1 LLLNALCNWHKPM
14 RLLPRLFFLRAIVAL
29 LCIAF
34 TVRSSPAQSAAQ
46 IPPEW
51 GRVLSSLAHKIAAG
65 AKPAKTF
72 SLDVRNI
79 SSLNDGEVDGVRQM
93 LVADLSSLG
102 LKIKMAPADA
112 QLQVTLSES
121 ANDYV
126 WVAEIRRG
134 ETSDVVMVSAER
146 GAIKK
151 SSAKRPSLT
160 LQRKLIWEQDA
171 RILDFGLLLEAA
183 AEGASIL
190 VILEPESIA
199 FYEYRAGEWQLNR
212 GIDIAHERPVQRD
225 VRGRIDLQ
233 AGKAELPGSEC
244 AGNFQRPETV
254 TCVSTPATKGAALV
268 GVRGE
273 NAEDRAM
280 VVPVCGV
287 NDPVLISG
295 PGDWTEPDFIQIYE
309 GSHQRGAVSQQIQFA
324 GPVLALWASED
335 GKTARVVSRNLK
347 TGAYEASIV
356 SVSCGD

>member
-1 LLLNALCNWHKPM
+1 M
-14 RLLPRLFFLRAIVAL
+14 
-29 LCIAF
+29 
-34 TVRSSPAQSAAQ
+34 AQ

-51 GRVLSSLAHKIAAG
+51 GKVLSSFADKIAAG

-93 LVADLSSLG
+93 LVADLSNIG
-102 LKIKMAPADA
+102 FRITKKQPADA
-112 QLQVTLSES
+112 QLQLTLSES
-121 ANDYV
+121 ADSYV

-134 ETSDVVMVSAER
+134 ETSDVVMVSAQR

-151 SSAKRPSLT
+151 PSAKQPSLT
-160 LQRKLIWEQDA
+160 LRRKLIWEQDA
-171 RILDFGLLLEAA
+171 RILDFGLLPDTA

-190 VILEPESIA
+190 VILEPDKIA
-199 FYEYRAGEWQLNR
+199 FYDYRSGEWQLNR

-225 VRGRIDLQ
+225 VRGRVDLQ
-233 AGKAELPGSEC
+233 AGKAELPSSEC

-254 TCVSTPATKGAALV
+254 TCVSTPATRGAALV

-273 NAEDRAM
+273 NAADRAILA
-280 VVPVCGV
+280 PVCGLD
-287 NDPVLISG
+287 DPILASG
-295 PGDWTEPDFIQIYE
+295 FGDWTESDSIQIYE
-309 GSHQRGAVSQQIQFA
+309 GSRQRDAVSQQIQFA
-324 GPVLALWASED
+324 GPVLALWASEG